1 MPRSTT
7 GGVAPSTTSAALEG
21 PAERAA
27 NDLGQL
33 DPAPAQ
39 PPVGHVRSV
48 HGVYA
53 CSRDASRDDARVA
66 HAPLAV
72 IEVHAPP
79 GQRTE
84 HEIAGEGPGLGEPHM
99 NGRQLIELMEVH

>member
-7 GGVAPSTTSAALEG
+7 GGVAGTPSATSAALEG
-21 PAERAA
+21 PAERLA

-39 PPVGHVRSV
+39 PPVGRVGGV
-48 HGVYA
+48 HGVDA
-53 CSRDASRDDARVA
+53 RARDAPRDGADVA

-72 IEVHAPP
+72 IEVHVPP
-79 GQRTE
+79 GQRAE
-84 HEIAGEGPGLGEPHM
+84 HEIAGAGPSLGEA
-99 NGRQLIELMEVH
+99 